1 MACTNYARTIGGIN
15 KMWKR
20 ISMIF
25 SVLCLGLT
33 SLPTAMFAATISAPD
48 LAPNARSAV
57 LLDADTGSII
67 YEKNGHD
74 KLPPASITKVM
85 TMLLIMEALER
96 GELKWQDQ
104 IRVSEKAASMGGSQ
118 IFLEPGEQ
126 MSVRDMLK
134 GIAVGSANDA
144 SSAMAERLGGTEE
157 RFAEMMSARA
167 KELGMNNTKFQNSNG
182 LPVDDHYSSAHDIAL
197 MSRELLK
204 HAEITKFTGLYQDY
218 LRKSS
223 KKPFWLVNTNKLVRF
238 YSGLDGLKTGFTNE
252 ARFCLTA
259 TAKRDHFRV
268 IAVVMGEPNPKTR
281 NQEVSQLLDFA
292 FSQYTNRL
300 FYKKG
305 DVIAKIKVEK
315 GDPEYITIRAHH
327 PISIMMKKGENL
339 NGIKKVIKWRTTQVP
354 FKKGE
359 VLGTIE
365 FHRDGRSIATLEL
378 TSSRD
383 VGKAGLWSSI
393 KRVLVDALF

>member
-1 MACTNYARTIGGIN
+1 
-15 KMWKR
+15 MWKR
-20 ISMIF
+20 ISIIF
-25 SVLCLGLT
+25 SVLCLGFT
-33 SLPTAMFAATISAPD
+33 CLPTAMFAATISAPD

-157 RFAEMMSARA
+157 RFAEMMNARA

-204 HAEITKFTGLYQDY
+204 HVEITKFTGLYQDY
-218 LRKSS
+218 LRQSS

-292 FSQYTNRL
+292 FAQYTNRL

-315 GDPEYITIRAHH
+315 GDPEYLTIRAHH

-339 NGIKKVIKWRTTQVP
+339 NGVKKVIKWRTIQVP

-359 VLGTIE
+359 VLGTID
-365 FHRDGRSIATLEL
+365 FHKEGRSIATLEL

>member
-1 MACTNYARTIGGIN
+1 
-15 KMWKR
+15 
-20 ISMIF
+20 
-25 SVLCLGLT
+25 
-33 SLPTAMFAATISAPD
+33 MFAATISAPD

-204 HAEITKFTGLYQDY
+204 HVEITKFTGLYQDY

-339 NGIKKVIKWRTTQVP
+339 NGIKKVIKWRTAQVP